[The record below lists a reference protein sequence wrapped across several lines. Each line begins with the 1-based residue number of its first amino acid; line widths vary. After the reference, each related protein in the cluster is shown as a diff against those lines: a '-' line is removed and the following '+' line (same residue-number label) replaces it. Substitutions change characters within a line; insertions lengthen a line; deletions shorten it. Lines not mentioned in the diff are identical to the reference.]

1 MLFAIVH
8 RQSTRRVLDQGHG
21 PWPTIFN
28 CRVADEVARIEREF
42 EGEVS
47 LTVTRDL
54 IFTVVSDT
62 LNVRFNQFN
71 PWGVDVIL
79 A

>member
-1 MLFAIVH
+1 MADYL
-8 RQSTRRVLDQGHG
+8 
-21 PWPTIFN
+21 
-28 CRVADEVARIEREF
+28 CRVADEVARFEREF

-62 LNVRFNQFN
+62 LNVRFN

>member
-1 MLFAIVH
+1 MADDL
-8 RQSTRRVLDQGHG
+8 RQV
-21 PWPTIFN
+21 
-28 CRVADEVARIEREF
+28 VDEVARIEREF

-47 LTVTRDL
+47 LTVTRDS

-62 LNVRFNQFN
+62 LNVRFNL
-71 PWGVDVIL
+71 WGVDVIL